1 MKWLLV
7 FVVLATPVWAV
18 LPGEML
24 DDAALEARARSISQ
38 DLRCPVCQN
47 ESIDES
53 GASVAADLR
62 LLVRERLVL
71 GDSDAEVV
79 SFIVARYGEFVLLR
93 PKLRGG
99 NLVLWLAGPLLLIV
113 GSGGVFVALRRNRT
127 NNESSELSRAEADR
141 LVQALKD
148 MP

>member
-1 MKWLLV
+1 MKWLLI
-7 FVVLATPVWAV
+7 FIALAAPVWAV
-18 LPGEML
+18 TPGEML

-38 DLRCPVCQN
+38 GLRCPVCQN

-62 LLVRERLVL
+62 LLVRERLVS

-79 SFIVARYGEFVLLR
+79 AYIVARYGEFVLLR
-93 PKLRGG
+93 PKVSGG
-99 NLVLWLAGPLLLIV
+99 NLVLWLAGPVLLA
-113 GSGGVFVALRRNRT
+113 GGGAAAFLAMRRNRIKADSGGL
-127 NNESSELSRAEADR
+127 NQAEAEK

-148 MP
+148 LR